1 MYLLLACSLF
11 AVYVGIE
18 RAMFY
23 IQMDAGTA
31 FANRFYTYIKVHQT
45 DRARQLAA
53 DSSGGLPLILNDLFE
68 GHGGAD
74 WKAYAEMQ
82 SGIFIARLRSR
93 LYYLSVIV
101 TLAPLL
107 GLLGTISGMIRAFSI
122 FNVQSGQAIAITGGI
137 GEALIATAFGLCV
150 AVLALIIHSYF
161 TQRLDRIITD
171 MELCFSAMETMDQK
185 AGQ

>member
-53 DSSGGLPLILNDLFE
+53 DSSGGLPLILNDLL
-68 GHGGAD
+68 
-74 WKAYAEMQ
+74 KA
-82 SGIFIARLRSR
+82 
-93 LYYLSVIV
+93 
-101 TLAPLL
+101 T
-107 GLLGTISGMIRAFSI
+107 
-122 FNVQSGQAIAITGGI
+122 
-137 GEALIATAFGLCV
+137 EALIGRLMLRCSRGFSSPAFG
-150 AVLALIIHSYF
+150 AVSII
-161 TQRLDRIITD
+161 
-171 MELCFSAMETMDQK
+171 
-185 AGQ
+185 